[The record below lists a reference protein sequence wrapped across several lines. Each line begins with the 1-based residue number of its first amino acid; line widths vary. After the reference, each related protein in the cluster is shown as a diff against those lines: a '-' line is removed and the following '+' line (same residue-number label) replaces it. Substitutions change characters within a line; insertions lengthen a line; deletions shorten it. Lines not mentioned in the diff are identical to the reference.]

1 MRKNRMKSEGEGTIS
16 GAPFVCRLDAF
27 PSDERVHHAGLIEQ
41 LSPLLEGAR
50 ELPDGYALRFMED
63 GSVFARLAEWMRL
76 ESACCPFLKL
86 ELNVAGK
93 SGPVELRL
101 TGAEGVKEFLREQV
115 PMVAEALAAGDGWTS
130 DIR

>member
-1 MRKNRMKSEGEGTIS
+1 MRKNRMKSEGEGMIS

-27 PSDERVHHAGLIEQ
+27 APDERIHHAGLIEQ
-41 LSPLLEGAR
+41 LRPLLEGVR

-76 ESACCPFLKL
+76 ESSCCPFLKL
-86 ELNVAGK
+86 ELKVVGK

-101 TGAEGVKEFLREQV
+101 TGAEGVKEFLRDQV
-115 PMVAEALAAGDGWTS
+115 PMVIEAFAARG
-130 DIR
+130 

>member
-1 MRKNRMKSEGEGTIS
+1 NRMRSEEERIMS
-16 GAPFVCRLDAF
+16 GARFVCHLDAF
-27 PSDERVHHAGLIEQ
+27 TPGERVHHAGLIEQ
-41 LSPLLEGAR
+41 LSPLLESAR

-76 ESACCPFLKL
+76 ESACCPHLKL
-86 ELNVAGK
+86 ELNVVGK

-115 PMVAEALAAGDGWTS
+115 PMVTEALAAGDGWTS
-130 DIR
+130 DTR

>member
-1 MRKNRMKSEGEGTIS
+1 MRKNRMKGEGEEIIW

-27 PSDERVHHAGLIEQ
+27 TPDQRVHHAGLIDQ
-41 LSPLLEGAR
+41 LSPLLESVR

-76 ESACCPFLKL
+76 ESSCCPFLKL
-86 ELNVAGK
+86 ELNVVGK

-101 TGAEGVKEFLREQV
+101 TGAERVKEFLKDQV
-115 PMVAEALAAGDGWTS
+115 PMVTEALTAGD
-130 DIR
+130 